1 MVPDQSEIQCETR
14 FQTKRKPKNIP
25 KFFPVVHFFQV
36 ETKHGR
42 GQNNKCL
49 MFFYGRAVAF
59 VVSKTGLP
67 ICGPQVQGLHARL
80 AGLRLQVLF
89 TTLPTPTPPQPPAQP
104 TKTPHNRL
112 KLSGRALA

>member
-1 MVPDQSEIQCETR
+1 
-14 FQTKRKPKNIP
+14 
-25 KFFPVVHFFQV
+25 
-36 ETKHGR
+36 
-42 GQNNKCL
+42 
-49 MFFYGRAVAF
+49 MFFYGCAVAL

>member
-1 MVPDQSEIQCETR
+1 MVPGQSEIQCETR

-25 KFFPVVHFFQV
+25 KFFPIVHFFQV

-42 GQNNKCL
+42 EQNNKCL
-49 MFFYGRAVAF
+49 MFFYGRAVAL

-89 TTLPTPTPPQPPAQP
+89 TTLPTPTPPQPPTQP
-104 TKTPHNRL
+104 SKTPHNRL